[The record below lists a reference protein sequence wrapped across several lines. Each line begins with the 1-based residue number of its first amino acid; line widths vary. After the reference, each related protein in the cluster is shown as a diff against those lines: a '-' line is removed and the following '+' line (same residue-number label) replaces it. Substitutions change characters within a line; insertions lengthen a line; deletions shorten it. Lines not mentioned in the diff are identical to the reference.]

1 MKIITG
7 DTVIL
12 HCSATT
18 ADPKIDVD
26 TIRRW
31 HVKGRG
37 WSDIGYHF
45 VILTDGRIQRGR
57 PLNRNGAHT
66 KGHNENIGVC
76 YVGGVATDGKPKDT
90 MTALQVDS
98 FERLVKWLRLIT
110 GKRYDIKG
118 HNDYTNLK
126 ACPSFAVDVKF
137 KHML

>member
-7 DTVIL
+7 DTIIL

-66 KGHNENIGVC
+66 KGYNQNIGVC
-76 YVGGVATDGKPKDT
+76 YVGGVSTDGKPKDT

-110 GKRYDIKG
+110 GKRYHIKG

-126 ACPSFAVDVKF
+126 ACPSFKVDVKF
-137 KHML
+137 KHLL